1 MFYLKNKNY
10 PNYNPEMEDVLNEDS
25 VVNEKEIKIK
35 EEEKTNA
42 KIKENALPLSLLN
55 EKKNHHEAIIFFI
68 MNKRGRCNSKY
79 IKYKNIKKE
88 KQCGRIHDKYSS
100 DNIMKKII
108 VNSLTFIVSFL
119 NKIIELE
126 PLNYK
131 KGFRKLAPG
140 FVKKIKKKELE
151 SFKNTTIKEII
162 CQPRN
167 KKYKIGD
174 VNFNNEL
181 YERIISKNK
190 DFDKIFE
197 EKYINIFKIFFENNR
212 KINLKNYG
220 FKQDIVLDKKI
231 KMFDDFLEKKVKND
245 EEYLER
251 IYKFINL
258 NFLPEEKESLNQ
270 K

>member
-1 MFYLKNKNY
+1 MFYFNFQDFPNY
-10 PNYNPEMEDVLNEDS
+10 PPEMKDLLNEDS
-25 VVNEKEIKIK
+25 FVNEEDIKIK
-35 EEEKTNA
+35 DEEKTND
-42 KIKENALPLSLLN
+42 KFKNYKTEEKSSSLSLLK
-55 EKKNHHEAIIFFI
+55 EKKNHHKTNELFLLI
-68 MNKRGRCNSKY
+68 KRGR
-79 IKYKNIKKE
+79 YKKDKNLKKD
-88 KQCGRIHDKYSS
+88 QCSRIHDKYSS

-140 FVKKIKKKELE
+140 FVKKIKKKNLE
-151 SFKNTTIKEII
+151 SLKNTTIKEII

-167 KKYKIGD
+167 KKYKID
-174 VNFNNEL
+174 DENFNKEL
-181 YERIISKNK
+181 YKKIISKNA